1 MGKAIFYCCVVRE
14 FTRRDGEYYLY
25 FKECFI
31 SMQRQMRRSMIASA
45 GVARR
50 SHSKVGSAARPALPV
65 AVSRELDA
73 LGRQSARPSIGHGE
87 VCQRR
92 VSRDAPRSREIVP
105 SPPVELAGIGDLG
118 SGARGT
124 NHRHLLGHVLSD
136 LRTMNKIRYR
146 EPGWLKYRQ
155 KITMD
160 CGATG

>member
-1 MGKAIFYCCVVRE
+1 MFHLHAETNAPIHARFGWGRAPLALRGK
-14 FTRRDGEYYLY
+14 
-25 FKECFI
+25 
-31 SMQRQMRRSMIASA
+31 
-45 GVARR
+45 
-50 SHSKVGSAARPALPV
+50 SAARRALPV

-87 VCQRR
+87 VCQGR